1 MTRFADL
8 QKASRSLWAKSAD
21 GVGHGLLAHM
31 LDVAAVALTILR
43 RESPSSRARMAEC
56 LGLPVPGADVW
67 IAGCVGLHDF
77 GKGIAG
83 FQAKWPEGRL
93 RDEAAGLSFDAF
105 SIKAVTDH
113 ACATAALLYDPLVER
128 TGADPQWVDAVL
140 QAISAHHGFNFIRR
154 EIDAAY
160 PPKEG
165 KAWKLAR
172 REVFEAYWATLDP
185 KGAPSVDTLSLP
197 SVAWLAGLT
206 SVADWIGS
214 NEVYFIPEERGDSL
228 TAHFEASLKLAELAL
243 DDIGWPGFAAL
254 LDAPHSTDDL
264 LGRIV
269 GSDQP
274 MSARPLQEV
283 GDRLLAQAHGPTLLL
298 VEAPM
303 GEGKTELAML
313 AHLRLQAANQHRG
326 LYVALPTQA
335 TGNAMFDR
343 TLRFLR
349 AFSGEARLDIQLAH
363 GGAMLDERIARLRG
377 IFGRTD
383 DSVASSAW
391 FAQRRRALI
400 SPYGVGTIDQA
411 LFATLNVKHHF
422 VRLWGLA
429 NRVVVLD
436 EVHAYDTYTS
446 GLIAA
451 LLRWLKALGCSV
463 VLMSATL
470 PGKRRKELLNAWG
483 VDPAPAE
490 GLGYPRVMLA
500 DNGGAKGE
508 CFGARPL
515 PPIQVS
521 GIEESIDV
529 IAGKARVL
537 LAEGGCG
544 GIIVNTVARAQAL
557 YTALAGTLPYPCELI
572 LFHARYP
579 ADERG
584 RRERQ
589 VLTTFGQGGLRPS
602 RALLIATQVAEQSLD
617 IDLDFLIS
625 DLAPIDLLL
634 QRAGRL
640 HRHERARPEAHLY
653 ARFFVAG
660 LIRGRFPELEE
671 TRWKYVYD
679 PYILGRTWAL
689 AAIEP
694 EWQLPGDIDRLV
706 QKVYDD
712 NVELPEDLSASDRK
726 RIEEGDYG
734 EFYAK
739 VRYEAQQALNA
750 AIDASLEPQ
759 QAYIGKPHGSEDG
772 NDLGIENRTR
782 LGDDGISVI
791 PVQLV
796 GEGWQIKGGDI
807 PFDPQQPVTDTVAR
821 ALYARQMK
829 ISHKSI
835 VAALG
840 AETAPPAFE
849 SHPLLRDMK
858 PLRLVNGCVEMGNLI
873 VRLDPVLGLVL
884 ETPDTVFS
892 PVTAEEE

>member
-1 MTRFADL
+1 MTRFGDL
-8 QKASRSLWAKSAD
+8 QEASRCLWAKSAD

-31 LDVAAVALTILR
+31 LDVAAVALAIMR
-43 RESPSSRARMAEC
+43 RESPHSRVRMAEC
-56 LGLPVPGADVW
+56 LGLPEPGGEVW
-67 IAGCVGLHDF
+67 IAGLVGLHDY

-93 RDEAAGLSFDAF
+93 RDEAAGLPFKAY

-113 ACATAALLYDPLVER
+113 ACATAALLHGPLIER
-128 TGADPQWVDAVL
+128 TGADPQWVDGVL
-140 QAISAHHGFNFIRR
+140 QAISAHHGFNFIRH
-154 EIDAAY
+154 EIDAAH
-160 PPKEG
+160 PPKED

-172 REVFEAYWATLDP
+172 REVFEAYWTTLDP
-185 KGAPSVDTLSLP
+185 QGAPCLDALSLP

-214 NEVYFIPEERGDSL
+214 NEAYFKPGERGDSL
-228 TAHFEASLKLAELAL
+228 AAHFEASLELAAMAL
-243 DDIGWPGFAAL
+243 DDIGWPGFVAL
-254 LDAPHSTDDL
+254 LDAPGTTDEL

-269 GSDQP
+269 GSGRP
-274 MSARPLQEV
+274 ISARPLQEA
-283 GDRLLAQAHGPTLLL
+283 GDRLLTQAHGPTLLL

-343 TLRFLR
+343 ALRFLR
-349 AFSGEARLDIQLAH
+349 AFSREARLDIQLAH
-363 GGAMLDERIARLRG
+363 GGAMLDERITRLRDVHG
-377 IFGRTD
+377 KSD

-436 EVHAYDTYTS
+436 EIHAYDTYTS

-451 LLRWLKALGCSV
+451 LLNWLKALGCSV

-470 PGKRRKELLNAWG
+470 PGKRRAELLSAWG
-483 VDPAPAE
+483 VNAKSLED
-490 GLGYPRVMLA
+490 LGYPRVMLA
-500 DNGGAKGE
+500 DSSGVKGA

-521 GIEESIDV
+521 GIHESIEI
-529 IAGKARVL
+529 IAAKARVL

-544 GIIVNTVARAQAL
+544 GVIVNTVARAQAL
-557 YTALAGTLPYPCELI
+557 YTALAGTLPDPCELT

-579 ADERG
+579 AEERG
-584 RRERQ
+584 GRERR
-589 VLTTFGQGGLRPS
+589 VLATFGKEGPRPS

-640 HRHERARPEAHLY
+640 HRHERSRPNAHLQ

-660 LIRGRFPELEE
+660 LIRGCFPDLEE

-689 AAIEP
+689 TAIEP

-706 QKVYDD
+706 QRVYDD
-712 NVELPEDLSASDRK
+712 NVDLPDDLPAAERK
-726 RIEEGDYG
+726 CIEEADYG

-739 VRYEAQQALNA
+739 VRFEAQQALNV
-750 AIDASLEPQ
+750 AIGADLEPQ
-759 QAYIGKPHGSEDG
+759 SAYVGKPHGSEDG

-782 LGDDGISVI
+782 LGEDGITVI
-791 PVQLV
+791 PLQVV
-796 GEGWQIKGGDI
+796 GEAWRIREGDI
-807 PFDPQQPVTDTVAR
+807 PFDPRQPVTDTMAH

-829 ISHKSI
+829 ISRKAI
-835 VAALG
+835 VAAMG
-840 AETAPPAFE
+840 SEPIPPAFE

-858 PLRLVNGCVEMGNLI
+858 PLLLVDGRVQLGNLV
-873 VRLDPVLGLVL
+873 VRLDTVLGLVL
-884 ETPDTVFS
+884 ETTDTAS
-892 PVTAEEE
+892 PPATDKEE